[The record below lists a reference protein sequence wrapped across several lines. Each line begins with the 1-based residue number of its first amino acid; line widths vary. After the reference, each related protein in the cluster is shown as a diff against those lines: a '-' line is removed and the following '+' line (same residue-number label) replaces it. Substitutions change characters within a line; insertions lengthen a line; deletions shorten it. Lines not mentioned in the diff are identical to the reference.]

1 MEEKK
6 DHLWIPESAVA
17 KVERKPAGR
26 SAQSNPAHGEHG
38 LKLSQGLHRIA
49 DYTQHLQA
57 SGVLDERDPVVFQVC
72 LQEKEELSVW
82 GRFLENEGLTIH
94 AVKDGQH
101 AVVSAP
107 RDVFHRLQEQ
117 VLRYRDK
124 GTKKGFQSIQGFAPF
139 MAEDKMAASIRR
151 YTREN
156 PDAVSIDVQIML
168 LPHMTSDVQERALAN
183 IAERIRQKNGALQGA
198 PYQLSDGT
206 VMIRAMMP
214 PGELS
219 AIAEDP
225 YIYRVE
231 KTAFFTASGQ
241 AM

>member
-17 KVERKPAGR
+17 NVEKKPAGR
-26 SAQSNPAHGEHG
+26 SARSNPAHGEHG
-38 LKLSQGLHRIA
+38 LKLFQGLQRIA

-72 LQEKEELSVW
+72 LPEKEDISV
-82 GRFLENEGLTIH
+82 RRYFLEDEGLTIN

-139 MAEDKMAASIRR
+139 PAEDKMAASIRR

-168 LPHMTSDVQERALAN
+168 LPIMTADVQVRALAK
-183 IAERIRQKNGALQGA
+183 IAERIRHKNGALQGA

-206 VMIRAMMP
+206 VVIRATMP
-214 PGELS
+214 TCVLN